1 MYDKLQIIVLIE
13 KKMIEQQNLEQILT
27 VCNTLPLDQKAEL
40 IKQLLED
47 PNLLFYFN
55 KEQVG
60 KILRA
65 IADYITSDT
74 R

>member
-1 MYDKLQIIVLIE
+1 
-13 KKMIEQQNLEQILT
+13 MIEQQNLEQILT

-47 PNLLFYFN
+47 SNVLFYFN
-55 KEQVG
+55 KEQVV